1 MSKSQATKD
10 IEESLYT
17 MVKNK
22 RLYGCS
28 EVTIGFY
35 NNGHGNEIV
44 DFCTMDSKGIIKCY
58 EIKVTLA
65 DLKSKAKLSWYGH
78 YNYLVVTKEL
88 YDKLTDDLITTY
100 LPNFIG
106 IMIPDRWS
114 DTGFSIVKRS
124 KKQDISIDTEIMM
137 KESLIRTLS
146 YKVNKIRNSNN
157 LNLLSSL
164 KSEITRLTKKLN
176 EVNNNYQSL
185 LFRVQFFERFLNRN
199 YNYNFKLD
207 DLSKYT
213 DRKLPNEINLHLSE
227 LGKKHNSMIKGE
239 Y

>member
-1 MSKSQATKD
+1 MAKSQATKD
-10 IEESLYT
+10 IEELLYI

-58 EIKVTLA
+58 EIKVSMS
-65 DLKSKAKLSWYGH
+65 DFKSKAKKSWYGH

-88 YDKLTDDLITTY
+88 YDKLTDDLINTY
-100 LPNFIG
+100 LPNFVG

-124 KKQDISIDTEIMM
+124 KKQDISTDTEIMM
-137 KESLIRTLS
+137 KESLVRTLS
-146 YKVNKIRNSNN
+146 YKVTKIRNSNN
-157 LNLLSSL
+157 LSLLSSL
-164 KSEITRLTKKLN
+164 KSEIARLNRKLN
-176 EVNNNYQSL
+176 EVTNKYQSL
-185 LFRVQFFERFLNRN
+185 LFHVQLFERFLNRN
-199 YNYNFKLD
+199 YNYNFKLE

-213 DRKLPNEINLHLSE
+213 DRKLPNEINLKLSE
-227 LGKKHNSMIKGE
+227 SGKKRNSMIKGE
-239 Y
+239 C